1 MAGAKTASD
10 RSTVRVEEDH
20 MGEELAC
27 GVLAGLASYADP
39 AQLKFQGG
47 SRLSPGAGLAPIRAS
62 HDSVVLAPGV
72 PEGTDVISYATP
84 KGEDGA
90 ELGQSPCSS
99 ADPPAP
105 PALRVLVAKTLTNSD
120 AGSGRIILPRVAV
133 ETHLAFV
140 TPHRHYALRVRCAR
154 TGAQHA
160 FVVKSWANGSEHR
173 RVFVLEA
180 AGEYLRTLG
189 LGVGDTVGICAAPDG
204 GLVVA
209 ANTPEL
215 RAATAYP
222 RVAGGAAA
230 AGPGNNAR
238 PGSALGL
245 AGLPSSATRGAG
257 ACLGRCTRSGHCA
270 KAAGHPGF
278 CSGPKAAA
286 AAAAA
291 AAGNALRPAPGRL
304 PSQASPSSSEGG
316 PRAARDAFSPGA
328 SGGSSDEATT
338 FEARTGWAWG
348 ARHDGVARPAPH
360 AELALPGAPGDLAHP
375 LACVARRAL
384 LSKTL
389 TVYDLAS
396 GRVVLAPGDV
406 AATVPEAPRA
416 GRLTLAAL
424 DEEEVWRFFALRA
437 WTSVAG
443 RRGYVLEGSEAA
455 AFLSDRGA
463 APGDELVLWRD
474 GAWEPPRV
482 EVLRARGAGMEDGE
496 TLRAAAP
503 APASAVTYADWPA
516 LLLPPAHGAR
526 GSGCGAGEPCTR
538 TSGCVKHAGHQG
550 FCSGH
555 KGFRRRAG
563 EAGGGPQGGRADRR
577 ARSGASQHAGR
588 SGRRDEDEDS
598 DYVPT
603 TKRARATSGG
613 GYVPR
618 RSQDPLLSL
627 LSLLD

>member
-204 GLVVA
+204 GL
-209 ANTPEL
+209 
-215 RAATAYP
+215 
-222 RVAGGAAA
+222 
-230 AGPGNNAR
+230 
-238 PGSALGL
+238 
-245 AGLPSSATRGAG
+245 
-257 ACLGRCTRSGHCA
+257 
-270 KAAGHPGF
+270 
-278 CSGPKAAA
+278 
-286 AAAAA
+286 
-291 AAGNALRPAPGRL
+291 
-304 PSQASPSSSEGG
+304 
-316 PRAARDAFSPGA
+316 
-328 SGGSSDEATT
+328 
-338 FEARTGWAWG
+338 
-348 ARHDGVARPAPH
+348 
-360 AELALPGAPGDLAHP
+360 
-375 LACVARRAL
+375 
-384 LSKTL
+384 TL

-424 DEEEVWRFFALRA
+424 DEEEVWRFFALRG

-455 AFLSDRGA
+455 A
-463 APGDELVLWRD
+463 
-474 GAWEPPRV
+474 
-482 EVLRARGAGMEDGE
+482 
-496 TLRAAAP
+496 
-503 APASAVTYADWPA
+503 
-516 LLLPPAHGAR
+516 
-526 GSGCGAGEPCTR
+526 
-538 TSGCVKHAGHQG
+538 
-550 FCSGH
+550 
-555 KGFRRRAG
+555 
-563 EAGGGPQGGRADRR
+563 
-577 ARSGASQHAGR
+577 

-603 TKRARATSGG
+603 TKRARATSGS